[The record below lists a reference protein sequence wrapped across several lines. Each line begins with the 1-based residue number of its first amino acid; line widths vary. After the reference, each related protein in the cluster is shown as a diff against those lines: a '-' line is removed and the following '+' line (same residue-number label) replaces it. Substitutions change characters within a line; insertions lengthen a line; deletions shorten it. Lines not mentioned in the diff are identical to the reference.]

1 MRRLQGAL
9 IGFGFI
15 AEKGHLPAYQ
25 AASLD
30 LIAIADTNAARR
42 QLARVAFPNA
52 RIYDGHEALLAAEA
66 RNLDFIDIATPPYM
80 HAQIAHAA
88 LDAGLHVLCEKPMAV
103 TADEARSMIEH
114 ALRAKRVLFP
124 SHNYKHAP
132 VIRAVA
138 KILDEGTIG
147 KVHHVTLDTF
157 RNTHARGVKE
167 WKESWRREKKFSG
180 GGIAMDHGS
189 HTFYLAFD
197 WLQSYP
203 TSITAKMSTAAESNY
218 DTEDTF
224 SAHIQFPTGTA
235 VAQLTWRAGIRKVIY
250 TIHGEK
256 GAIRVEDDDVE
267 VSVMDDPNGKP
278 VTWKVTEE
286 KIASDWMDASH
297 TIWFR
302 SLFERFQTAIDTHDY
317 AGKDAQDA
325 LRCVELINAAYA
337 SAADQSRERV
347 LSGSDAAP
355 PLAPPSV
362 RNVRS
367 INVKPANG
375 RVNGSLHTN
384 GNSVNEHKKASLG
397 S

>member
-1 MRRLQGAL
+1 MQRLRGAL

-15 AEKGHLPAYQ
+15 AERGHLPAYQ
-25 AASLD
+25 AAGFD
-30 LIAIADTNAARR
+30 LIAIADTNAERR
-42 QLARVAFPNA
+42 AMAQAAFPNA
-52 RIYDGHEALLAAEA
+52 RIYTTHVELIAAEKG
-66 RNLDFIDIATPPYM
+66 NVDFIDIATPPYA

-88 LDAGLHVLCEKPMAV
+88 FDAGLHVLCEKPMAV
-103 TADEARSMIEH
+103 TTEEARSMVEH
-114 ALRAKRVLFP
+114 AIRAKRVLFP
-124 SHNYKHAP
+124 SHCYKHAP

-138 KILDEGTIG
+138 KVLEEGKIG
-147 KVHHVTLDTF
+147 KVHLVTLDTF

-167 WKESWRREKKFSG
+167 WRESWRREKKYSG

-203 TSITAKMSTAAESNY
+203 TSITAKMSTAPEKSGGTNY

-224 SAHIQFPTGTA
+224 ATTIEFPTGTA

-267 VSVMDDPNGKP
+267 VSIMDEEIGTANTRR
-278 VTWKVTEE
+278 TWKVTEE

-302 SLFERFQTAIDTHDY
+302 SLFERFSTAIETGDY

-337 SAADQSRERV
+337 SAMDGSRERM
-347 LSGSDAAP
+347 LSGADVAP
-355 PLAPPSV
+355 P
-362 RNVRS
+362 RS
-367 INVKPANG
+367 T
-375 RVNGSLHTN
+375 RSVNGN
-384 GNSVNEHKKASLG
+384 GKHKNGTLRT
-397 S
+397 

>member
-1 MRRLQGAL
+1 MQRLKGAL

-15 AEKGHLPAYQ
+15 AEKGHLPAY
-25 AASLD
+25 AAAGFELV
-30 LIAIADTNAARR
+30 AICDTNPGRR
-42 QLARVAFPNA
+42 KLAEAAFPNA
-52 RIYDGHEALLAAEA
+52 RIYDSHQALLAAEKG
-66 RNLDFIDIATPPYM
+66 NVDFVDIAAPPYM
-80 HAQIAHAA
+80 HATIAHAA
-88 LDAGLHVLCEKPMAV
+88 FDAGLHVLCEKPMAV
-103 TADEARSMIEH
+103 TTDEARSMIEH

-132 VIRAVA
+132 VVRAVA
-138 KILDEGTIG
+138 KVLDAGTIG

-157 RNTHARGVKE
+157 RNTHARGVSE
-167 WKESWRREKKFSG
+167 WRESWRREKKYSG

-203 TSITAKMSTAAESNY
+203 TSITAKMSTAKGQNGEPTA

-224 SAHIQFPTGTA
+224 STHIEFPTGTA

-267 VSVMDDPNGKP
+267 VSVMSEDTGNANTRR
-278 VTWKVTEE
+278 TWKVTEE

-302 SLFERFQTAIDTHDY
+302 SLFERFSTAIENGDY

-337 SAADQSRERV
+337 SAADESRERM
-347 LSGSDAAP
+347 LSGADVAP
-355 PLAPPSV
+355 PVSK
-362 RNVRS
+362 RNV
-367 INVKPANG
+367 
-375 RVNGSLHTN
+375 N
-384 GNSVNEHKKASLG
+384 GNGKSKKESLRT
-397 S
+397 